1 MFQTVKYGNPNLE
14 LLSVNDLSNGNIH
27 LLSGVTLFRFGIK
40 QLLPGIISLCSG
52 VTHLFRG
59 VFPFCFGITPLLQRN
74 ILPFRGV
81 FHSLRGIKL
90 SRFGVKYSTDS
101 DLFFDRNCKR

>member
-40 QLLPGIISLCSG
+40 QLLPGIISFRFG
-52 VTHLFRG
+52 VNHLFRG
-59 VFPFCFGITPLLQRN
+59 VFLFCFGITPLFQRN

-81 FHSLRGIKL
+81 FHSLCGIKL
-90 SRFGVKYSTDS
+90 SRFGVKNSTDS
-101 DLFFDRNCKR
+101 SLIFERNCKR

>member
-27 LLSGVTLFRFGIK
+27 LLSRVTLFRFGIK

-90 SRFGVKYSTDS
+90 SRFGVKYSIYS

>member
-40 QLLPGIISLCSG
+40 QLLPGIILLFSG
-52 VTHLFRG
+52 VNHLFRG
-59 VFPFCFGITPLLQRN
+59 VFPFCFGITPLFQRN
-74 ILPFRGV
+74 ILLFRRR
-81 FHSLRGIKL
+81 FHFLRGIKL
-90 SRFGVKYSTDS
+90 SRFGVKNSIDS
-101 DLFFDRNCKR
+101 DLIFDRNCKR